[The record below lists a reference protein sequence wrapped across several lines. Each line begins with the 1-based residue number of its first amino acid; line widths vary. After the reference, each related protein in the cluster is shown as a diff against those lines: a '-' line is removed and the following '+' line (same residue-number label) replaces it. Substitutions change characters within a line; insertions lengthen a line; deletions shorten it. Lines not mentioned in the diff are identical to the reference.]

1 MSREIEGGSN
11 QARETK
17 PPNPN
22 PLGSPRQTVVTD
34 RFKLPEG
41 TTQLSAFQLVGM
53 MTAAMQNMPFDSTK
67 ILSVN
72 LSLKCHRTTDECQLV
87 VETYVEDLCIY

>member
-1 MSREIEGGSN
+1 MSEEIEGGAN
-11 QARETK
+11 QSQKTK

-22 PLGSPRQTVVTD
+22 PLGSPLQTVVTD

-41 TTQLSAFQLVGM
+41 TTQLSVFQLVGL

-67 ILSVN
+67 YLSVS
-72 LSLKCHRTTDECQLV
+72 LSLKCHRATDECQLV
-87 VETYVEDLCIY
+87 VETYVEDLCLY